1 MDIFRISARRAV
13 VFALL
18 LLASVQIDA
27 AAARASS
34 LAPHPVV
41 IESAAAAAAL
51 PAAAGATTSGAQID
65 AADERNGAFTSKT
78 CPRAGACVGYILPL
92 APPLAEPVPVRGR
105 HLQVVWQEP
114 APVAMGRLT
123 PPPR

>member
-18 LLASVQIDA
+18 LLASVHIDA

-34 LAPHPVV
+34 LAPHP
-41 IESAAAAAAL
+41 
-51 PAAAGATTSGAQID
+51 GATTSGAQID